1 MVLTC
6 KSRAARSG
14 AISPGP
20 SLPKGRPAP
29 AGDARTVGTHARRD
43 RGA

>member
-1 MVLTC
+1 MGLTC

-20 SLPKGRPAP
+20 SLPKGSPVP
-29 AGDARTVGTHARRD
+29 AGDVRSVGTRARRD

>member
-1 MVLTC
+1 MGLPG

-20 SLPKGRPAP
+20 SLPEGRPVP
-29 AGDARTVGTHARRD
+29 AGGVRSVGIRARRD